1 MNRKEIEQEVSYCYP
16 TRGEKLS
23 ENKDF
28 LHFLRY
34 FPAGIGDNVKRYFNQ
49 VATGTGNFFM
59 VPDRE
64 DKQKAVCSRCGKNIV
79 LAADLAHKDKATC
92 PKCRAKG
99 EVVHG
104 WRKPEIEEKHYFT
117 YFERALYDKEAIIAR
132 SFAVYRY
139 ICADTGEIVD
149 DYVPREYYLMRR
161 HEVSHWSR
169 SEDAFG
175 YEWWNK
181 RRSLYSRNYIMELS
195 GYIVWNGLDRL
206 IPLLTDSWLKYSQLD
221 AYLRLTIHFGGDAF
235 RYIEFYQKHPQLE
248 YVMKMG
254 LGNIVAEGLGT
265 RSSFRN
271 LFNWRGKTPKE
282 LLRVPIGKN
291 DVLALSALATDIDTL
306 NLALY
311 LKKNSRFSL
320 VDLAQKRKE
329 LEQLSHFDT
338 CEMFD
343 TLKGY
348 GVCSEETL
356 KYILRQQQKK
366 KRYYSIRGVL
376 IDWIDYLKD
385 CGKLGLTLE
394 DTAVLKPHD
403 LQQAHQNI
411 ITQLKIKADE
421 ELDKQIAKL
430 KEERKQ
436 YNFAAGGFIA
446 KVAESSSKLIAEG
459 KVLHH
464 CVGTYA
470 DRHAKG
476 KCTIILIRRLE
487 EPEVPFYTMELVGL
501 EKRIIQVRGNHNC
514 GMTQEVEAFVESYK
528 KYLAELG
535 KKKGAKAA

>member
-1 MNRKEIEQEVSYCYP
+1 MKKKEIEQAVVKCWPES
-16 TRGEKLS
+16 RERLLGD
-23 ENKDF
+23 KDF
-28 LHFLRY
+28 LHFMRY
-34 FPAGIGDNVKRYFNQ
+34 FPAGIGDKVKRYFNQ
-49 VATGTGNFFM
+49 VATGNENFFM

-64 DKQKAVCSRCGKNIV
+64 DKQKAICSRCGKHIV
-79 LAADLAHKDKATC
+79 LAKFKLSHKDRTTC
-92 PKCRAKG
+92 PKCGADG
-99 EVVHG
+99 EVVHA
-104 WRKPEIEEKHYFT
+104 WRRARTQAKYYFT

-132 SFAVYRY
+132 SFAVYRC
-139 ICADTGEIVD
+139 ICTDTGEIFD
-149 DYVPREYYLMRR
+149 DYVPREYYLMRKGEAIHWT
-161 HEVSHWSR
+161 HECDFWGH
-169 SEDAFG
+169 
-175 YEWWNK
+175 EWWSK
-181 RRSLYSRNYIMELS
+181 RRSLYSKDYVMELS
-195 GYIVWNGLDRL
+195 GYQVCLGLDRL
-206 IPLLTDSWLKYSQLD
+206 KPLLKDSWLKYSQLD
-221 AYLRLTIHFGGDAF
+221 AFIRLTGAEDAF
-235 RYIEFYQKHPQLE
+235 RYIELYQKHPQLE
-248 YVMKMG
+248 HIMKMG
-254 LGNIVAEGLGT
+254 LWNIIAEGL
-265 RSSFRN
+265 RCHSFRSI
-271 LFNWRGKTPKE
+271 FNWKGKTPKD
-282 LLRVPIGKN
+282 LFGVPIGKG
-291 DVLALSALATDIDTL
+291 DMLALSALAVDMDTFH
-306 NLALY
+306 LALY

-338 CEMFD
+338 CKMFD

-376 IDWIDYLKD
+376 IDWIDYLQD
-385 CGKLGLTLE
+385 CGKLGLNLE

-403 LQQAHQNI
+403 LQRAHQNI

-421 ELDKQIAKL
+421 ELDKQMAKL
-430 KEERKQ
+430 KEERKR

-446 KVAESSSKLIAEG
+446 KVAESSSELIAEG

-487 EPEVPFYTMELVGL
+487 EPEVPFYTMELVGP

>member
-1 MNRKEIEQEVSYCYP
+1 MNRKEIEQAVVNCWPES
-16 TRGEKLS
+16 RERLLAD
-23 ENKDF
+23 KDF
-28 LHFLRY
+28 LHFMRY
-34 FPAGIGDNVKRYFNQ
+34 FPAGIGDEVKRYFNQ
-49 VATGTGNFFM
+49 VATGTRNFFM

-79 LAADLAHKDKATC
+79 LAANLAHKDKATC

-139 ICADTGEIVD
+139 ICADTGEVVD

-161 HEVSHWSR
+161 NEVSHWSR
-169 SEDAFG
+169 SADGFG
-175 YEWWNK
+175 YEWWDQ
-181 RRSLYSRNYIMELS
+181 RRSLYSRNHIMVLS
-195 GYIVWNGLDRL
+195 GYIVWSGLDRL
-206 IPLLTDSWLKYSQLD
+206 MPLLTDSWLKYSQLY
-221 AYLRLTIHFGGDAF
+221 AYIRLTHFGEDAF
-235 RYIEFYQKHPQLE
+235 KYIEFYQKHPQLE
-248 YVMKMG
+248 YVIKMG

-338 CEMFD
+338 CKMFD

-356 KYILRQQQKK
+356 KYILRQQQEKK
-366 KRYYSIRGVL
+366 GYHSIRGIL
-376 IDWIDYLKD
+376 IDWIDYLQD
-385 CGKLGLTLE
+385 CGKLGLSLE
-394 DTAVLKPHD
+394 D
-403 LQQAHQNI
+403 
-411 ITQLKIKADE
+411 
-421 ELDKQIAKL
+421 
-430 KEERKQ
+430 
-436 YNFAAGGFIA
+436 
-446 KVAESSSKLIAEG
+446 S
-459 KVLHH
+459 
-464 CVGTYA
+464 
-470 DRHAKG
+470 
-476 KCTIILIRRLE
+476 
-487 EPEVPFYTMELVGL
+487 
-501 EKRIIQVRGNHNC
+501 
-514 GMTQEVEAFVESYK
+514 
-528 KYLAELG
+528 
-535 KKKGAKAA
+535 

>member
-1 MNRKEIEQEVSYCYP
+1 MKKKEIEQAVVKCWPES
-16 TRGEKLS
+16 RERLLGD
-23 ENKDF
+23 KDF
-28 LHFLRY
+28 LHFMRY
-34 FPAGIGDNVKRYFNQ
+34 FPAGIGDKVKRYFNQ
-49 VATGTGNFFM
+49 VATGNENFFM

-64 DKQKAVCSRCGKNIV
+64 DKQKAICSRCGKHIV
-79 LAADLAHKDKATC
+79 LAKFKLSHKDRTTC
-92 PKCRAKG
+92 PKCGADG
-99 EVVHG
+99 EVVHA
-104 WRKPEIEEKHYFT
+104 WRRARTQAKYYFT

-132 SFAVYRY
+132 SFAVYRC
-139 ICADTGEIVD
+139 ICTDTGEIFD
-149 DYVPREYYLMRR
+149 DYVPREYYLMRKGEAIHWT
-161 HEVSHWSR
+161 HECDFWGH
-169 SEDAFG
+169 
-175 YEWWNK
+175 EWWSK
-181 RRSLYSRNYIMELS
+181 RRSLYSKDYVMELS
-195 GYIVWNGLDRL
+195 GYQVCLGLDRL
-206 IPLLTDSWLKYSQLD
+206 KPLLKDSWLKYSQLD
-221 AYLRLTIHFGGDAF
+221 AFIRLTGAEDAF
-235 RYIEFYQKHPQLE
+235 RYIELYQKHPQLE
-248 YVMKMG
+248 HIMKMG
-254 LGNIVAEGLGT
+254 LWNIIAEGL
-265 RSSFRN
+265 RCHSFRSI
-271 LFNWRGKTPKE
+271 FNWKGKTPKD
-282 LLRVPIGKN
+282 LFGVPIGKG
-291 DVLALSALATDIDTL
+291 DMLALSALAVDMDTFH
-306 NLALY
+306 LALY

-338 CEMFD
+338 CKMFD

-376 IDWIDYLKD
+376 IDWIDYLQD
-385 CGKLGLTLE
+385 CGKLGLNLE
-394 DTAVLKPHD
+394 DTAVLKPHY
-403 LQQAHQNI
+403 LQRAHQNI

-421 ELDKQIAKL
+421 ELDKQMAKL
-430 KEERKQ
+430 KEERKR

-446 KVAESSSKLIAEG
+446 KVAESSSELIVEG

-487 EPEVPFYTMELVGL
+487 EPEVPFYTMELVGP